1 LQGQLPRVKNF
12 HVSIQEKEGKVV
24 FLRKLLPGGSEHSFG
39 IHVAKMAGMPLTVVR
54 RAEKILAELESSRK
68 QEKPKDSLEAGK
80 NMQLSFFQL
89 DDPALESIRDE
100 LETLDVDNL
109 TPVQALLKLNEIKR
123 MVGLA
128 KKTGRK

>member
-1 LQGQLPRVKNF
+1 
-12 HVSIQEKEGKVV
+12 
-24 FLRKLLPGGSEHSFG
+24 
-39 IHVAKMAGMPLTVVR
+39 
-54 RAEKILAELESSRK
+54 
-68 QEKPKDSLEAGK
+68 
-80 NMQLSFFQL
+80 MQLSFFQL